1 MFNVY
6 YFSQSAYKFMRVL
19 YNQISNKELKKRML
33 EEKEPRLIISFYKY
47 FHIDNPPEFRDEL
60 YIKFKEINVFGR
72 VYIASE
78 GINGQISV
86 PTKSMNSF
94 RETLYNAHNELNNIR
109 LNIALDND
117 GKSFWVLRMKVRNK
131 IVADGIDDPTF
142 NPSKT
147 GKYLTAK
154 EFNKLSEQ
162 HDTIVVDMRNS
173 YEYEVGHFK
182 NAVEVPSDNFREQ
195 LPMAVEM
202 LKEHKD
208 KNIIMY
214 CTGGIRCEKASAFML
229 HNGFNNV
236 YHIEGGIIEYVR
248 KAREKELP
256 VNFIGKNFV
265 FDERLG
271 ERVTEDIIAKCHQCG
286 SPSDRHTNCANQECH
301 DLIIQ
306 CEKCAEEFNGCCS
319 EQCNTVLLNKI
330 EVES

>member
-1 MFNVY
+1 MC
-6 YFSQSAYKFMRVL
+6 VL
-19 YNQISNKELKKRML
+19 HNQISNKELKKRML
-33 EEKEPRLIISFYKY
+33 EEKEPRVTISFYKY
-47 FHIDNPPEFRDEL
+47 FHIQNPQEFRDEL
-60 YIKFKEINVFGR
+60 YLRFYEKDVFGR

-86 PTKSMNSF
+86 PEKNLNSF
-94 RETLYNAHNELNNIR
+94 RETLYTPHSELNGIR

-147 GKYLTAK
+147 GKYLSAK

-162 HDTIVVDMRNS
+162 DNTILVDMRNQ
-173 YEYEVGHFK
+173 YEYEVGRFK
-182 NAVEVPSDNFREQ
+182 EAIEIPSETFREQ
-195 LPMAVEM
+195 LPMAVDM

-214 CTGGIRCEKASAFML
+214 CTGGIRCEKASAYML
-229 HNGFNNV
+229 HNGFENV
-236 YHIEGGIIEYVR
+236 YHVEGGIIEYVR
-248 KAREKELP
+248 KAREENLP
-256 VNFIGKNFV
+256 VKFIGKNFV

-271 ERVTEDIIAKCHQCG
+271 ERVTNDILSKCYQCG
-286 SPSDRHTNCANQECH
+286 SPSDRHTNCNNQKCH

-306 CEKCAEEFNGCCS
+306 CEKCSEEFNGCCS
-319 EQCNTVLLNKI
+319 QECFNIEQQIV
-330 EVES
+330 S